1 MAYACYARMAR
12 CRAANLSLLG
22 SPKQPIFS
30 GAMTRWNTD
39 DQQIRL
45 IQLIQLDN
53 WTLMDQW
60 TTTDYNGEILRQKCR
75 NDSSARCKVVTKSQ
89 LCPWQPRRVDDSE
102 SRSKEVLETKN
113 LQQQKDVE

>member
-30 GAMTRWNTD
+30 GAMTWWNTD

-45 IQLIQLDN
+45 IPLIQLDS
-53 WTLMDQW
+53 WTLMDQR
-60 TTTDYNGEILRQKCR
+60 TTTDYNGLQRTHET
-75 NDSSARCKVVTKSQ
+75 KVQEWFECSLQGGHEEST
-89 LCPWQPRRVDDSE
+89 LPLTAEE
-102 SRSKEVLETKN
+102 SRWQWES
-113 LQQQKDVE
+113 